1 MTVFLLRLFVGAV
14 LLIAPTTLTQAG
26 ENTRRAAAELAV
38 IEGDLKKFENPQLSN
53 LHQSGLIERINGSLS
68 ALDILLRLADQ
79 EAAKPP
85 VSYSSELEQLHT
97 DWQMRDIV
105 KMKLSIAGLTARHPL
120 QIAGILGIEPT
131 KPGLTQAINLHED
144 LCAGCHDDPDLETK
158 RPAYNL
164 FDEARQQSASEFL
177 ARMMVG
183 VRGDRITGIDNPLDD
198 ARISALY
205 SYYRSGSPD

>member
-1 MTVFLLRLFVGAV
+1 M
-14 LLIAPTTLTQAG
+14 IASTTLTLAG

-38 IEGDLKKFENPQLSN
+38 IEGDLKKFENPQLSD

-68 ALDILLRLADQ
+68 ALDIFLRLADQ

-85 VSYSSELEQLHT
+85 VSYKSELEQLQT
-97 DWQMRDIV
+97 YWQMRNIA
-105 KMKLSIAGLTARHPL
+105 KMKLSIAQLAARHPL
-120 QIAGILGIEPT
+120 QTAGILSFEPT
-131 KPGLTQAINLHED
+131 KPGVIQAVNLHED

-164 FDEARQQSASEFL
+164 FDEARQLSASEFL
-177 ARMMVG
+177 ARMIVG

-198 ARISALY
+198 AQISALY
-205 SYYRSGSPD
+205 GYYRSGNSN